1 MMLPWGKVCPLH
13 GIRFQTIAGLV
24 ETNTD
29 QQNDSLPFDHSDS
42 IRIKERKNGELC
54 HLLPPPNVPIAN
66 CFSLIW

>member
-42 IRIKERKNGELC
+42 IRIKE
-54 HLLPPPNVPIAN
+54 
-66 CFSLIW
+66 